1 MDSRRVFIKLV
12 FLLVAALSFTKLH
25 AQNFTIVGNNTGFK
39 TTTTK
44 NLKAIFK
51 GKYST
56 WKNKEGVIIV
66 LPSTKSDNAAAVAK
80 YLYNTTVTGMQKY
93 WLAQVFQGRSNPPVF
108 LETDAEIVSYVKKN
122 TGAVGIVRA
131 STKDIPAS
139 IKITISD

>member
-1 MDSRRVFIKLV
+1 MDSRRIFIKLV
-12 FLLVAALSFTKLH
+12 CLLVAALSYTKLE
-25 AQNFTIVGNNTGFK
+25 AQSFAIVGNNTGFK

-122 TGAVGIVRA
+122 EGAIGIVRA
-131 STKDIPAS
+131 STKDIPAT
-139 IKITISD
+139 IKITITD